1 MQEAYEL
8 FKGWNNAF
16 WWNLA
21 TAKPIIDKEGKEII
35 DFRYDPKRAKA
46 NKKKW
51 YGNNTFSN
59 YYLLII
65 FCCTVN
71 YGYYFILTCDL
82 FFFENKIL

>member
-1 MQEAYEL
+1 MFTSLFNLQEAYEL

-46 NKKKW
+46 NKEK
-51 YGNNTFSN
+51 
-59 YYLLII
+59 
-65 FCCTVN
+65 
-71 YGYYFILTCDL
+71 
-82 FFFENKIL
+82 